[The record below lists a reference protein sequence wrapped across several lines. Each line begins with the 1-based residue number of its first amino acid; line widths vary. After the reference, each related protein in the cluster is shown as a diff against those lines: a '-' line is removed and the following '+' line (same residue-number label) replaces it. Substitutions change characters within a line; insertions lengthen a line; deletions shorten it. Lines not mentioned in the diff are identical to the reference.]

1 MKWSTYWLYKLFLWF
16 FRKWV
21 PPSALRREEPSSR
34 RTPPQSSSR
43 SSQKYENHVNHDL
56 QRSTPPTNGNG
67 HRVQHEYVDA
77 HSDNIFRKVS
87 TMYILIN
94 FNFLSYCVEN
104 FENFKIVE
112 IITSCFS
119 FWVVFKMPNKFYRN
133 WVLLDLICNTIAI
146 KKDKAILLLQL
157 LLAFALF

>member
-1 MKWSTYWLYKLFLWF
+1 MAWTFFRFSAHWYICMKWSTYWLYKLFLWF

-94 FNFLSYCVEN
+94 FNILSYCVEN
-104 FENFKIVE
+104 FENFKIVA
-112 IITSCFS
+112 IITSCFHS
-119 FWVVFKMPNKFYRN
+119 GWFIKCQINSIEIGYFSILY
-133 WVLLDLICNTIAI
+133 AI
-146 KKDKAILLLQL
+146 QLQ
-157 LLAFALF
+157 